1 MYRALVIPGEKDL
14 SALSY
19 FLYRQGIPH
28 KITEESGRQ
37 VLWTASEDY
46 AGVVRQV
53 YDDWTAGS
61 LNLESAPQRKGVELG
76 NMFSSIPWRRF
87 PCTMLFLIGCAVVAL
102 LTQLGEN
109 IQMVSHFAFVKIK
122 VMGQYAYF
130 ANLEQTLAAGEYW
143 RLLSPVFLHFGIVH
157 LAFNGM
163 WLFDL
168 GRRIEYRQGSLH
180 LFGLVTVTGLLS
192 NFAQYWFGGETSLFG
207 GFSGV
212 IYGFLGYCLI
222 REKMDPE
229 CSFGVP
235 PAIYGFMLVW
245 LVIGYT
251 GILGVIGFGNMANAA
266 HSGGLISGLLLGGL
280 AGLLL
285 RKNGSGLNP

>member
-1 MYRALVIPGEKDL
+1 MYRALVIPGDQDL

-37 VLWTASEDY
+37 VLWTASKDY
-46 AGVVRQV
+46 ADAIRQF
-53 YDDWTAGS
+53 YDEWAAGS
-61 LNLESAPQRKGVELG
+61 LNLETAPQRKGVELG
-76 NMFSSIPWRRF
+76 NMFSNIPWRRF
-87 PCTMLFLIGCAVVAL
+87 PCTMLFLVACAVVAL

-109 IQMVSHFAFVKIK
+109 IQMVSHFTFVKIK
-122 VMGQYAYF
+122 VVGQYAYF
-130 ANLEQTLAAGEYW
+130 ADLQQTLAVGEYW
-143 RLLSPVFLHFGIVH
+143 RLLSPIFLHFGIVH
-157 LAFNGM
+157 LAFNGL

-168 GRRIEYRQGSLH
+168 GRRIEHRQGSLH
-180 LFGLVTVTGLLS
+180 LFGVVIVTGLLS
-192 NFAQYWFGGETSLFG
+192 NFAQYRFGGATSLFG

-222 REKMDPE
+222 REKIDPE

-266 HSGGLISGLLLGGL
+266 HSGGLVSGLLLGGL

-285 RKNGSGLNP
+285 RKVEEK